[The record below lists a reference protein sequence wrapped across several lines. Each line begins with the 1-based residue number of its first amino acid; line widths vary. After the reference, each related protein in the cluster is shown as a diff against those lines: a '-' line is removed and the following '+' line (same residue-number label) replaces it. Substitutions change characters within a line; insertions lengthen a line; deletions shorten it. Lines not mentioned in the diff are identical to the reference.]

1 MYGDNAPPSWAR
13 LPGARCR
20 AVEHLT
26 KLEGLQEFEVLE
38 GLDEEFFQAL
48 SIAAAVLE
56 IGDGTALYREGEPSG
71 AVYFVREGRVKL
83 YRSSGGPKARDQIL
97 SVVGDGAVI
106 GLSSAPGRPAPEPGR
121 DRPDRLHPLRR
132 FPRRP
137 VGDSGPLPGR
147 LDPPGPQPRHPQPRA
162 GRPRGRPGIPQRP
175 PKGGPDAPGPRHR
188 RRPRKPRRRRLR
200 GRRSRARRWPKPP
213 ASPAKPSP
221 APSPGWPAKASW
233 TSTTKPSP
241 CSNPPNFAPA
251 PDPHLSFSWERLAIR
266 TVFDLDHIRP

>member
-48 SIAAAVLE
+48 AIAAAVLE
-56 IGDGTALYREGEPSG
+56 IGGGTALYREGEPSG

-106 GLSSAPGRPAPEPGR
+106 GLSSALEGRPQSQGATALIDCTLYAVFR
-121 DRPDRLHPLRR
+121 DDLLEILGR
-132 FPRRP
+132 FPEGSIRLARSLATRNRELEDL
-137 VGDSGPLPGR
+137 VGDLVFHSAPQRVARMLLDLATEEGR
-147 LDPPGPQPRHPQPRA
+147 VNRA
-162 GRPRGRPGIPQRP
+162 GVVFEPSLSRQEMAEATGISRE
-175 PKGGPDAPGPRHR
+175 A
-188 RRPRKPRRRRLR
+188 L
-200 GRRSRARRWPKPP
+200 SRA
-213 ASPAKPSP
+213 
-221 APSPGWPAKASW
+221 
-233 TSTTKPSP
+233 
-241 CSNPPNFAPA
+241 
-251 PDPHLSFSWERLAIR
+251 LSRLAREGIL
-266 TVFDLDHIRP
+266 DLDNKTITVLKPAELRART